1 MDRNNE
7 RNHLLASVLL
17 VDDDPQLL
25 AAMTLRLSDIGCR
38 CTACGNAS
46 EAMIQYA
53 AGNFDLI
60 ITDMSM
66 PGIDGLSVIAM
77 IRSQS
82 EIPILVMTGHSA
94 EYGPL
99 IEGYKNVTLIRKPL
113 EPRALIACIR
123 SFLSGT
129 HADCR
134 ASAFE
139 ARS

>member
-7 RNHLLASVLL
+7 HNFLSARVLV

-25 AAMTLRLSDIGCR
+25 AAMILRLSEIGCR

-53 AGNFDLI
+53 AGNFDLV
-60 ITDMSM
+60 ITDISM

-94 EYGPL
+94 EYGPF
-99 IEGYKNVTLIRKPL
+99 IAGYKNVTLIRKPL
-113 EPRALIACIR
+113 EPRALIACVR
-123 SFLSGT
+123 SFLSET
-129 HADCR
+129 YADCR
-134 ASAFE
+134 AV
-139 ARS
+139 RN

>member
-99 IEGYKNVTLIRKPL
+99 IE
-113 EPRALIACIR
+113 
-123 SFLSGT
+123 
-129 HADCR
+129 
-134 ASAFE
+134 
-139 ARS
+139 